1 MNSEYAKK
9 IELKTTPRNGRM
21 VYEVKFPLAGY
32 GMDALKLHTR
42 AIGFNLIVNFE
53 DGRGREGF
61 CFIAERP
68 GKDEDSAKWPLL
80 TFE

>member
-1 MNSEYAKK
+1 
-9 IELKTTPRNGRM
+9 M